1 MSKPK
6 DPPSMITTQSA
17 IYFLSNKI
25 QKIEDSIKSNLKQI
39 ETKIGEQDN
48 YVSENI
54 PDLDLINNAFR
65 DMNKRLMD
73 LELLDTRVSALEK
86 KLNVETPK
94 KHRGGTIKL
103 QDPVESFGI
112 SFTA

>member
-1 MSKPK
+1 
-6 DPPSMITTQSA
+6 
-17 IYFLSNKI
+17 
-25 QKIEDSIKSNLKQI
+25 LKQI

-94 KHRGGTIKL
+94 KQRGGTIKL